1 MDLLF
6 LKDSLRYKGGG
17 GHLGSLDTV
26 ASTFLKVGGAMSLFL
41 FIYCIIHT
49 EIDSFIHTFTEIHSF
64 IHTFITF
71 AEACSR
77 FPHRLSLSR
86 EISIGVPGRD
96 LNPRGLPYSRPTQYC
111 LSYTASCLSY
121 AAPKSEQRCTQSDLC
136 RTQVWTTPHPIWIT
150 PHPNLSYA
158 TRCLSYTAS
167 NLSYAHPSPSYAAP
181 CLSYTATKPHQ
192 TFILST
198 VSECVLC
205 QQLIREA
212 TKCITT

>member
-1 MDLLF
+1 
-6 LKDSLRYKGGG
+6 
-17 GHLGSLDTV
+17 
-26 ASTFLKVGGAMSLFL
+26 MSLFL

-121 AAPKSEQRCTQSDLC
+121 AAPKSEQRCTQSDLR

-205 QQLIREA
+205 TEYIIYCKRAILFL
-212 TKCITT
+212 